1 MQGRSLRIVAI
12 VLFGLALALGVYG
25 LSIGT
30 PEPAAPPAP
39 PAPEP
44 RETVWT
50 FRAALPGGSALQP
63 EHLEQV
69 QVLRRNETDVED
81 AVPYYGRVLARDVS
95 AGSRLQE
102 TLLEPDRPMLD
113 ALAPGFRAVAIRVDE
128 VTAIGGH
135 LRTGD
140 RVDVLF
146 YLKANREAGNFSSA
160 RRLLGNLEVLAYGP
174 ELIGNAEQE
183 RQERA
188 RSVVLAVPASRTSEL
203 LLAES
208 SGSLRL
214 AVVGQ
219 REPLVPEQEAVVA
232 AHATALKTLV
242 VGPEKAPSPPPRRLA
257 KPARPKIEL
266 YLGEEK
272 KLVSTGY

>member
-1 MQGRSLRIVAI
+1 MQGRSLRIIAI
-12 VLFGLALALGVYG
+12 VLFGLALALGLYG
-25 LSIGT
+25 LNLGT
-30 PEPAAPPAP
+30 PEPAVEAAAPV
-39 PAPEP
+39 PEP
-44 RETVWT
+44 RESVWT
-50 FRAALPGGSALQP
+50 FRVALPGGAALQP

-69 QVLRRNETDVED
+69 QVLQRNEADVED
-81 AVPYYGRVLARDVS
+81 AVPYYGRVLARGVS

-113 ALAPGFRAVAIRVDE
+113 ALAPGFRAVAVRVDE
-128 VTAIGGH
+128 VTAVGGH

-174 ELIGNAEQE
+174 ELIGSSEQE

-188 RSVVLAVPASRTSEL
+188 RSVVLAVPASRTAEL

-219 REPLVPEQEAVVA
+219 REPSVPEQEAAVA
-232 AHATALKTLV
+232 AHATALRTLI
-242 VGPEKAPSPPPRRLA
+242 VGPEKPPPPPRRLA
-257 KPARPKIEL
+257 LPARPKVEL